1 MCFEGDAVLVVK
13 SLQAWKI
20 SNALAGHLVKD
31 FTSTG
36 GYFQSFSII
45 HVRRQGNYVAHAL
58 ARGARFSFLLRVWGE
73 VVPPNILNYVVKD
86 LV

>member
-31 FTSTG
+31 FTSIG
-36 GYFQSFSII
+36 GYFQSYSFI
-45 HVRRQGNYVAHAL
+45 HVRRQGNYIAHAL
-58 ARGARFSFLLRVWGE
+58 VRDARFSFPLRVWGE